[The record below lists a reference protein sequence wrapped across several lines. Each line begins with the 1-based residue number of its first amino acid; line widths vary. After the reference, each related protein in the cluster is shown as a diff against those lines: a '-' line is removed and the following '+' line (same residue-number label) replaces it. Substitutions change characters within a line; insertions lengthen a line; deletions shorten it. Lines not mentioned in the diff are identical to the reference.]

1 MEEVKKEIKE
11 WGSMNWYEVTS
22 RFSVKKK
29 KKSTC
34 KRAYVI
40 YIYIIKKGKTLIY
53 LIITKKHRKD
63 KPENF

>member
-29 KKSTC
+29 KNQHVKE
-34 KRAYVI
+34 
-40 YIYIIKKGKTLIY
+40 
-53 LIITKKHRKD
+53 HM
-63 KPENF
+63 